1 MTTVT
6 NLCKMGVLDPGIAEP
21 IFDKHTLGDSDTDS

>member
-6 NLCKMGVLDPGIAEP
+6 NLCKMGALGPDIAEP
-21 IFDKHTLGDSDTDS
+21 IFDKHTLGESDTDR